1 MKENKIPSAVEVF
14 LKHCPDLHKDTDHV
28 IIESIYDAMVEFAKI
43 HVKAALEAAY
53 NNASL
58 KEEEFEID
66 EQICWNSSEMGDC
79 YVLDKNS
86 ILSAYPE
93 ELIK

>member
-1 MKENKIPSAVEVF
+1 MKENKIPSTVEVF

-28 IIESIYDAMVEFAKI
+28 IIENIYDAMVEFTKL
-43 HVKAALEAAY
+43 HVKAALEAAAE
-53 NNASL
+53 NAFISYHIPTEDDDRIY
-58 KEEEFEID
+58 KEV
-66 EQICWNSSEMGDC
+66 N
-79 YVLDKNS
+79 KKS